1 MARDVRAAV
10 VRAFESVKG
19 LSRADAE
26 AHVASLERAKR
37 YQQDVY

>member
-1 MARDVRAAV
+1 MAKDVHAAV
-10 VRAFESVKG
+10 VRAFQTVKG
-19 LSRADAE
+19 LSASDAE